1 MRGTSEN
8 LQCLVDNMGVASAA
22 GGKSYSDLHKKNTPN
37 KRWTWTE
44 KYADIPF
51 RRLPCREE
59 AWERVPCYAD
69 SCSRETGKHLTPC
82 PHKVHAPSIILIQ
95 AVNYSLV
102 NWFKKIW
109 GYNVKTKR
117 IVLKKKDDPQ
127 YNIQSRAS
135 VGKYTITITFSSLNL
150 CFSFK
155 KAFFTPDASVTNLSC
170 KQRKWT
176 LANWR
181 GTFIGKISH
190 TAEN

>member
-1 MRGTSEN
+1 MILHEGHEQESAVLLTTWEWHLR
-8 LQCLVDNMGVASAA
+8 LVARATPISI
-22 GGKSYSDLHKKNTPN
+22 KKKNKKTN

-51 RRLPCREE
+51 RRLPCREK

-82 PHKVHAPSIILIQ
+82 PHKVHAPSTILIQ

-102 NWFKKIW
+102 SWFKKSW
-109 GYNVKTKR
+109 GYNVNTKR
-117 IVLKKKDDPQ
+117 IVLKKKKKDDPQ

-135 VGKYTITITFSSLNL
+135 VGKYTIIITSSSLKL

-155 KAFFTPDASVTNLSC
+155 NAFFTPDASVN
-170 KQRKWT
+170 
-176 LANWR
+176 
-181 GTFIGKISH
+181 
-190 TAEN
+190 